1 MNSRFRSLVTSS
13 SIEQKYI
20 GFLATIRKAAISVF
34 SSVYTSKIDIHS
46 STGWQKSSYH
56 LKKIGQNALVRG
68 R

>member
-1 MNSRFRSLVTSS
+1 MNSRFRSLATSS

-46 STGWQKSSYH
+46 STYRLAKIQLPSQK
-56 LKKIGQNALVRG
+56 KWAKCPC
-68 R
+68 